1 MVFSWR
7 NQSYASRTRLL
18 TRLAQEG
25 VRRVTSPS
33 RRKERSE
40 SVVGKREVLWGLP
53 VHLCVHTHE
62 QTPPHGGPARAHA
75 HTHTHTHAQTPPHGG
90 PARAHS
96 GSPAAAWPCTSP
108 CSLAPQ
114 GYNQRLS
121 QARITKKWHKQRTQ
135 VCPGG
140 CPAPGG
146 CPLAAPAPHPG
157 TAGGPHDPTHP
168 ASRSKCSSPPLL
180 F

>member
-1 MVFSWR
+1 MGPGAAMVFSWR

-40 SVVGKREVLWGLP
+40 SIVGKREVLWEPP
-53 VHLCVHTHE
+53 VHVCVHTHE

-75 HTHTHTHAQTPPHGG
+75 
-90 PARAHS
+90 

-108 CSLAPQ
+108 CSLTPQ

-168 ASRSKCSSPPLL
+168 ASRSKCSSPPLS